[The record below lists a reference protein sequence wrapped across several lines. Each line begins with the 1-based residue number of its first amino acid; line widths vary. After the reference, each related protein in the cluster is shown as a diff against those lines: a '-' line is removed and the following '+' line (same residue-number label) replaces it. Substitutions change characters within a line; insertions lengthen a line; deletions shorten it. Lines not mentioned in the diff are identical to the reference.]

1 MKRASWLAAMLLLT
15 AALAAGLRFWL
26 APAGPELATPPT
38 GGDFRLQSPVG
49 PYALADSR
57 GKVVLLYFGYTY
69 CPDICPTS
77 LQTVAQALDGLSA
90 DERARVQ
97 VLFVSVD
104 PERDTLERLRDY
116 AAFFAPEIL
125 PLGGTPQEIAAVAQ
139 RYGVYYAR
147 ASGPEAGNSYVID
160 HGAFVYLVAPD
171 GRLVASLPHGIEPGR
186 MIEEIRQRLGTN
198 PERKSS

>member
-1 MKRASWLAAMLLLT
+1 MRRSWLAAILLLT

-26 APAGPELATPPT
+26 APVDPALAAPPA
-38 GGDFRLQSPVG
+38 GGDIRLQSPAG

-57 GKVVLLYFGYTY
+57 GKVVLLYFGYTF

-77 LQTVAQALDGLSA
+77 LMTIAQALDGLSA

-97 VLFVSVD
+97 VLFISVD
-104 PERDTLERLRDY
+104 PQRDTLERLREY

-125 PLGGTPQEIAAVAQ
+125 PLSGSAQEIDAVAQ

-147 ASGPEAGNSYVID
+147 ASAPEAGNSYVID
-160 HGAFVYLVAPD
+160 HSAYVYLIAPD
-171 GRLVASLPHGIEPGR
+171 GRLVARLPHGIEPR
-186 MIEEIRQRLGTN
+186 RLIDEIRQRLATN
-198 PERKSS
+198 PERKTS